1 VNTEHEG
8 LLMKYRVL
16 LFLYL
21 AFLVVM
27 VVVPLG
33 GLNTTLSD
41 TFLFQLRLDYL
52 VHAVVFAPLV
62 VLWRLSFTRHPLWL
76 IILTGL
82 ALAAGLEGIQFLLP
96 YRSWNVNDAL
106 GNAVGVV
113 MGCVLVGVMK
123 SRGQAWVV
131 GLLGME

>member
-1 VNTEHEG
+1 
-8 LLMKYRVL
+8 M
-16 LFLYL
+16 YL
-21 AFLVVM
+21 AFLVM
-27 VVVPLG
+27 IVVVPLG
-33 GLNTTLSD
+33 GLNTTLMD
-41 TFLFQLRLDYL
+41 TSLFQLRLDYL

-82 ALAAGLEGIQFLLP
+82 ALAVGLEGIQYLLP
-96 YRSWNVNDAL
+96 YRAWNVNDAL

-113 MGCVLVGVMK
+113 MGCALVGVMK

-131 GLLGME
+131 GLLGMK

>member
-1 VNTEHEG
+1 
-8 LLMKYRVL
+8 MKYRVL
-16 LFLYL
+16 LFMYL
-21 AFLVVM
+21 AFLVVVM
-27 VVVPLG
+27 VVVVPLG
-33 GLNTTLSD
+33 GLNTTLTD

-82 ALAAGLEGIQFLLP
+82 ALAVGLEGVQFLLP
-96 YRSWNVNDAL
+96 YRAWNVNDAV

-113 MGCVLVGVMK
+113 MGCALVGGV
-123 SRGQAWVV
+123 RL
-131 GLLGME
+131 GLLAYCR

>member
-1 VNTEHEG
+1 
-8 LLMKYRVL
+8 
-16 LFLYL
+16 
-21 AFLVVM
+21 
-27 VVVPLG
+27 
-33 GLNTTLSD
+33 
-41 TFLFQLRLDYL
+41 
-52 VHAVVFAPLV
+52 
-62 VLWRLSFTRHPLWL
+62 
-76 IILTGL
+76 
-82 ALAAGLEGIQFLLP
+82 LEGIQFLLP